1 MPLHNLIVQR
11 IRESGAISVAEYME
25 LALSHPEHGYYMH
38 RDPFGSRGDFTTAPE
53 ISQIFGELIGA
64 WAAMLWAQMGGGE
77 IALIELGPGRGT
89 LMRDA
94 LRATRNIPSF
104 HDHICVSLVDMSPNL
119 RRIQQST
126 LKDIHPRIHWHPDLE
141 ELPDMPAIFIANE
154 FFDALPIHQY
164 IRTHEGLKE
173 KMVDIDPE
181 QPEKLRFTIKQL
193 GLSLVKGG
201 AYSDDGVV
209 IETCPAAREVM
220 YNIAAHI
227 KAYGGAGL
235 AIDYGY
241 TGGSRGNTLQ
251 AVKKHGFHPVLEEAG
266 HADITAHVDFDMLTA
281 AAEES
286 GIHAHGVIS
295 QGNFLMRLGAEL
307 RTQVLLKNAS
317 DAQKEEII
325 TSVKR
330 LIMPEYMGELF
341 KVMSF
346 TADPNIIPAGF
357 EQ

>member
-1 MPLHNLIVQR
+1 MSLHNLIVQR
-11 IRESGAISVAEYME
+11 IHEKGAISVADYME
-25 LALSHPEHGYYMH
+25 LALSHPEYGYYMNH
-38 RDPFGSRGDFTTAPE
+38 DPFGSKGDFTTAPE

-104 HDHICVSLVDMSPNL
+104 HDHLCVSLVDMSPSL
-119 RRIQQST
+119 RNFQQAT
-126 LKDIHPRIHWHPDLE
+126 LTDIHPRIHWHPDLE
-141 ELPDMPAIFIANE
+141 ELPNMPAIFIANE

-173 KMVDIDPE
+173 KMVGIDNE
-181 QPEKLRFTIKQL
+181 NPEKLRFTIKQL

-201 AYSDDGVV
+201 AYSDDGAV
-209 IETCPAAREVM
+209 IETCPAAREVI
-220 YNIAAHI
+220 YTIAAHL
-227 KAYGGAGL
+227 KTYGGAGL

-241 TGGSRGNTLQ
+241 VGGSRGNTLQ
-251 AVKKHGFHPVLEEAG
+251 AVKKHGFHPVLENAG
-266 HADITAHVDFDMLTA
+266 EADITAHVDFDMLAA

-286 GIHAHGVIS
+286 GIFHHGVIS
-295 QGNFLMRLGAEL
+295 QGTFLMRLGAEM
-307 RTQVLLKNAS
+307 RTQVLLRNAS
-317 DAQKEEII
+317 DTQKEDII

-330 LIMPEYMGELF
+330 LIMPEHMGELF
-341 KVMSF
+341 KVISF
-346 TADPNIIPAGF
+346 TSNPNIIPAGF